1 MQAPDQIKPKKL
13 GDYLEVMTKAVF
25 QSGISWKVVNSKWPG
40 IQEAFRH
47 FDADTVAGF
56 GEKELDDLTGD
67 TRVIRNRRKLEAI
80 IGNARRMIELDKEF
94 GSFQKYLRSQPDFD
108 ATVKDIRKQ
117 FKFMGPTGIYFF
129 LYSVGEKVPPHEEI
143 FPGRK

>member
-1 MQAPDQIKPKKL
+1 MQGPDRIKPTKL
-13 GDYLEVMTKAVF
+13 GDYLEIMTKAVF
-25 QSGISWKVVNSKWPG
+25 QSGISWRVVSSKWPG
-40 IQEAFRH
+40 IQEAFQG
-47 FDADTVAGF
+47 FDAETVAGF

-80 IGNARRMIELDKEF
+80 VGNARRMIELDKEF
-94 GSFQKYLRSQPDFD
+94 GGFQKYLRSQPDFD

-117 FKFMGPTGIYFF
+117 VKFMGPAGIYFF
-129 LYSVGEKVPPHEEI
+129 LHVVGEKVPPHEEI